1 MRPQHLIKR
10 AGRLANRGMW
20 REALAALKEAG
31 EDPPRNEHT
40 MQIRHHA
47 LAQDDTANTDTHP
60 GLVGQVALI
69 EVLVR
74 DWSVRAALNAIRRY
88 WFLRQKVNPDG
99 VFFQAGRGL
108 LQMWDDA
115 VMRLELEA
123 QAKLARMGRKS

>member
-1 MRPQHLIKR
+1 MRPQNLIKQ
-10 AGRLANRGMW
+10 AGKLANRGMW

-31 EDPPRNEHT
+31 QDPPKSEHT
-40 MQIRHHA
+40 RQIRHYA

-74 DWSVRAALNAIRRY
+74 DWNVRAALNAIRRY
-88 WFLRQKVNPDG
+88 WFLRQKVNTNSI
-99 VFFQAGRGL
+99 FHAAGIGL
-108 LQMWDDA
+108 LAMWDNA

-123 QAKLARMGRKS
+123 QAKLARKRGKS